1 MSVLRPITP
10 GDHDSV
16 LALNAANVE
25 ALSPM
30 DRHRLWWLL
39 DLAAHADVIVGL
51 DEHDQR
57 VAGFVLAFGPG
68 TAYDSVNY
76 RWFSERYPDFLYL
89 DRIVLDPA
97 FRRRGLASQVYDELE
112 AVAADRGRMVL
123 EVNDDNEPSL
133 AFHRA
138 RGYEVLEPLGKALLM
153 AKEL

>member
-10 GDHDSV
+10 DDHAAV

-30 DRHRLWWLL
+30 DLHRLWWLL
-39 DLAAHADVIVGL
+39 DLAAHADVIVEDGP
-51 DEHDQR
+51 DQR
-57 VAGFVLAFGPG
+57 VAGFVLAFAPG

-76 RWFSERYPDFLYL
+76 RWFSERYADFLYI

-97 FRRRGLASQVYDELE
+97 FRRQGLASQVYDELE
-112 AVAADRGRMVL
+112 AAAADRGRMVL
-123 EVNDDNEPSL
+123 EVNDGNEPSL